1 MVDVAEGRYA
11 RSSDGSQIAY
21 QVIGDGAVDVLVVA
35 PYFIPI
41 DLMWDEPRA
50 VRFLHRLSS
59 FARHIWFDFRG
70 TGGSDGIPS
79 SEYRLLESWV
89 DDMVAVADDAGC
101 ERVAVV
107 QLGGA
112 GMGPLFA
119 ATRPERISAL
129 VLVNT
134 TACVRRADEYP
145 EGLSDDEFDAIAAM
159 GAETIFSVETQAPST
174 VGDPSFR
181 RWYERAIR
189 LAAPPDVRHR
199 RFLAALNSDVR
210 PVLGSVQTP
219 TLVVSHATSPLAAQH
234 RYLADRIPGA
244 QLVEVPGRD
253 LLSLVDPGP
262 ILDATEEFLTDHRIA
277 PEPDRVLATVL
288 FTDLVASTAQTA
300 EMGDRRWKNLL
311 ATHDALVRTE
321 LDRFRGREIKST
333 GDGVLA
339 IFDGPGRAIHCA
351 CAIRDAIGALGL
363 EVRAGLHT
371 GEIELRG
378 DDVAGIAVAIG
389 QRVSARAGPG
399 EVLVSRTVADLVTG
413 SDIELTDQ
421 GEHELK
427 GVPGFWQL
435 YRVAK

>member
-1 MVDVAEGRYA
+1 
-11 RSSDGSQIAY
+11 
-21 QVIGDGAVDVLVVA
+21 VIGDGVVDVLVAA

-41 DLMWDEPRA
+41 DLLWDEPRV

-70 TGGSDGIPS
+70 TGGSDGIAA
-79 SEYRLLESWV
+79 SEYRMLESWV
-89 DDMVAVADDAGC
+89 DDMVAVAEDAGC
-101 ERVAVV
+101 ERVAVL

-119 ATRPERISAL
+119 ATRPELTAAL

-134 TACVRRADEYP
+134 TACVRSAADYP
-145 EGLSDDEFDAIAAM
+145 EGFTDEEFDAIVAM
-159 GAETIFSVETQAPST
+159 GAEMVFSVETQAPSL
-174 VGDPSFR
+174 VDDAAFR

-199 RFLAALNSDVR
+199 RFLAACNTDVR
-210 PVLGSVQTP
+210 AVLGSVHTP
-219 TLVVSHATSPLAAQH
+219 TLVVSYRGQRTAAQR
-234 RYLADRIPGA
+234 RYLADHIPGA
-244 QLVEVPGRD
+244 RLVELEGRD
-253 LLSLVDPGP
+253 ALAIVDPGP
-262 ILDATEEFLTDHRIA
+262 ILDATEEFLTDHRAA

-288 FTDLVASTAQTA
+288 FTDLVASTAQVA
-300 EMGDRRWKNLL
+300 EIGDRRWRNLL

-339 IFDGPGRAIHCA
+339 IFDGPGRGIRCA
-351 CAIRDAIGALGL
+351 CAIRDAVRALGV

-378 DDVAGIAVAIG
+378 NDIAGIAVHVG
-389 QRVSARAGPG
+389 QRVAANARPG
-399 EVLVSRTVADLVTG
+399 EVLISRTVADLIAG
-413 SDIELTDQ
+413 SDIELLDQ

-427 GVPGFWQL
+427 GVPGRWRL
-435 YRVAK
+435 YSVRG

>member
-1 MVDVAEGRYA
+1 
-11 RSSDGSQIAY
+11 
-21 QVIGDGAVDVLVVA
+21 
-35 PYFIPI
+35 
-41 DLMWDEPRA
+41 
-50 VRFLHRLSS
+50 
-59 FARHIWFDFRG
+59 
-70 TGGSDGIPS
+70 
-79 SEYRLLESWV
+79 
-89 DDMVAVADDAGC
+89 MVAVADDAGC

-107 QLGGA
+107 ELGGA

-119 ATRPERISAL
+119 AARPERISDL

-277 PEPDRVLATVL
+277 PEPDRVLAT
-288 FTDLVASTAQTA
+288 
-300 EMGDRRWKNLL
+300 
-311 ATHDALVRTE
+311 HDALVRTE